1 MRTATKYKGA
11 TVGFLMQRD
20 DIQPVILG
28 GDMSS
33 YPMAREFYEAFGV
46 SSIVVAMDA
55 ISVIKKSRFISLHVV
70 SDNECETIAAA
81 IEQISLAHAD
91 KKIVLI
97 TNTDDRVE
105 VVERI
110 QDGLPQNVV
119 APLPPHD
126 LMKQVSDKVV
136 FQRMCNEYGIE
147 TPLTEVVNLAGDA
160 PIKPAKVPF
169 PLVAKPAASSEY
181 AHLYAKGFQKVYFI
195 HGQSELDRLWSDLR
209 AVGFA
214 GDILVQELI
223 EGDDTYMDSLTLYVS
238 TAGKVTLFSS
248 AQVLLEDHVPALFGN
263 PVAMI
268 TKPLPEQWEQAER
281 LLLGIGWRG
290 FANIDLKRDPKTG
303 RKLFLD
309 MNPRIGANSYY
320 TCAAGINPMY
330 VLVRDVI
337 DGVPDEVRKIDRSV
351 LYKRVPVSLA
361 RKYVRQKQLL
371 DEFDSIVSSGAVVNP
386 TRCKADTIGSQLA
399 GFLMEK
405 NYIRKFTTYYPE
417 ATDTSF

>member
-1 MRTATKYKGA
+1 
-11 TVGFLMQRD
+11 
-20 DIQPVILG
+20 
-28 GDMSS
+28 MSS
-33 YPMAREFYEAFGV
+33 YPMAREFYEAFSV

-55 ISVIKKSRFISLHVV
+55 ISVIKKSRFISLRAVP
-70 SDNECETIAAA
+70 DNETATILDAVCRIAA
-81 IEQISLAHAD
+81 ENAD

-97 TNTDDRVE
+97 ANTDDRVE
-105 VVERI
+105 VVEQI
-110 QDGLPQNVV
+110 QHGLPDNVV

-126 LMKQVSDKVV
+126 LMQQVSDKVV
-136 FQRMCNEYGIE
+136 FQQLCNDYGID

-160 PIKPAKVPF
+160 SIPPTKIPF

-181 AHLYAKGFQKVYFI
+181 AHLYGKGFQKVYFM
-195 HGQSELDRLWSDLR
+195 HEQGELDALWRELR
-209 AVGFA
+209 AVGFE

-238 TAGKVTLFSS
+238 TEGKVTLFSS

-268 TKPLPEQWEQAER
+268 TKPLPEQWERAER
-281 LLLGIGWRG
+281 LLTGIGWYG

-303 RKLFLD
+303 RSLFLD

-330 VLVRDVI
+330 VLVRDII
-337 DGVPDEVRKIDRSV
+337 DGVSDEVHRIDRSV

-361 RKYVRQKQLL
+361 RKYVRQKELL
-371 DEFDSIVSSGAVVNP
+371 DEFDGIVKSGAVYNP
-386 TRCKADTIGSQLA
+386 TRCKTDTLGAQMA
-399 GFLMEK
+399 GLLMEK
-405 NYIRKFTTYYPE
+405 NYIRKFAKHYPE